1 MVYEILLG
9 VGFGH
14 RLLELETFA
23 SGFGGVS
30 IQIYRESSG
39 WKMRQIHPWNLGL
52 DAVAKTYNFANET
65 SSSGV
70 LEHWCIFHQRFSVW
84 FADAIE

>member
-1 MVYEILLG
+1 MFYEILLG

-70 LEHWCIFHQRFSVW
+70 LERIGVYSTKDSPFGLPMQ
-84 FADAIE
+84 

>member
-1 MVYEILLG
+1 MKFFLAWVLVIDYWNWKP
-9 VGFGH
+9 
-14 RLLELETFA
+14 FA
-23 SGFGGVS
+23 SGVGGVS

-70 LEHWCIFHQRFSVW
+70 LERIGVYSTKDSPFGWAMQ
-84 FADAIE
+84 